1 MKNIILLLF
10 IFISSC
16 NTTKCYDFTELEEEI
31 INKTYKLQNE
41 SYSEILDIW
50 GVSSVSEYEIAIK
63 STKFTAF
70 DTKTPI
76 TRYTKK
82 AFKDFSLYM
91 NLGSNTDTGQDK
103 IVIYSGNIPI
113 FTKYFT
119 EEKVNLTFHLHE
131 YTKLRF
137 VVSNDNTQTSTPGA
151 FMAYI
156 KLKELN

>member
-1 MKNIILLLF
+1 MKYLLITLLLS
-10 IFISSC
+10 IYSC
-16 NTTKCYDFTELEEEI
+16 QTTKCYDFVDLNEE
-31 INKTYKLQNE
+31 NTVKPHKSANE

-76 TRYTKK
+76 TRYSRK
-82 AFKDFSLYM
+82 AYKDFTLYM
-91 NLGSNTDTGQDK
+91 NLGSNNDTGQDK
-103 IVIYSGNIPI
+103 IVVYSGNIPI

-119 EEKVNLTFHLHE
+119 EDKVNITFHLHE

-137 VVSNDNTQTSTPGA
+137 VISNDNTQTHTPGA

-156 KLKELN
+156 KLKEIN